1 MSAAGESIS
10 IWPGQE
16 QWSTDQ
22 VKSSG
27 WSSWLKTLMTMLLL
41 EEQLILGPGNSPLMR
56 ITFWGAPSRVL
67 VPYVTFHSKN
77 R

>member
-1 MSAAGESIS
+1 MSCKPESIDRNARS
-10 IWPGQE
+10 IWA
-16 QWSTDQ
+16 TDQ

-56 ITFWGAPSRVL
+56 ITFCGVPKMFL
-67 VPYVTFHSKN
+67 VPYVTFHSKKW
-77 R
+77 

>member
-1 MSAAGESIS
+1 MSCKPESIDRNARS
-10 IWPGQE
+10 IWA
-16 QWSTDQ
+16 TDQ